1 VSSKF
6 KLLINKLMKS
16 AIGTVLSGGLISA
29 LGHYVPFILAGGI
42 LTTIGTGLIYTLQ
55 VASKSSHWIGYQVIA
70 GFGIG
75 LAFQIPMI
83 VAQSICELSEVSHV
97 TAITLCKLP
106 PKKSRIFFDCFSFS
120 NDGWHFFHFHSPVD
134 FRKQTSLS
142 SWCQCPCT

>member
-1 VSSKF
+1 M
-6 KLLINKLMKS
+6 KL

-29 LGHYVPFILAGGI
+29 SGHYVPFVLAGGI

-97 TAITLCKLP
+97 TAITLCKLLS
-106 PKKSRIFFDCFSFS
+106 KELRIYFDYF
-120 NDGWHFFHFHSPVD
+120 
-134 FRKQTSLS
+134 
-142 SWCQCPCT
+142 